1 MRLCCVQRVGM
12 LKRCLQRQ
20 IFTEVFL
27 HDIFMCASGCISH
40 SQRRETERNADL
52 YIPDEMITT
61 VTFWPQRLNCLLYFI
76 DLKDSMLY
84 FL

>member
-27 HDIFMCASGCISH
+27 HHIFMCASGYISH

-52 YIPDEMITT
+52 YIPDELISGSHILAPKTKLSA
-61 VTFWPQRLNCLLYFI
+61 VFYIFEG
-76 DLKDSMLY
+76 
-84 FL
+84 